1 MTPEMKAKMDRYQ
14 QVRQQQQKVLKRLF
28 EEMEKIFYEQLGTTA
43 EEREAAARDKRS
55 RQLYM
60 WKMRRDKN
68 SDVKNTDETAS
79 SHPISEQVEEKA
91 DNIQQDCKSFGSDG
105 AEDIQYGHNGNCNTV
120 GVNGHGFAEGPA
132 IDDGNA
138 TTKFSPREEMNP
150 SLDEPRFDPSMGK
163 LLPCDP
169 ISTEGMPVIVA
180 SSDNGVTFQ
189 KNTSLTRVSL
199 SESQCA

>member
-68 SDVKNTDETAS
+68 SDVRSSDETAS
-79 SHPISEQVEEKA
+79 SHPIPEH
-91 DNIQQDCKSFGSDG
+91 G
-105 AEDIQYGHNGNCNTV
+105 NTV
-120 GVNGHGFAEGPA
+120 AVNGHGFAEGPA
-132 IDDGNA
+132 SDDGNA

-163 LLPCDP
+163 LLPRDP

-180 SSDNGVTFQ
+180 GSDNGVTFQ
-189 KNTSLTRVSL
+189 KKHLADA
-199 SESQCA
+199 SQSHCA